1 MTTRTSHE
9 VTATDVARRMWL
21 ASLGVVTMA
30 REQGEQIFATLAERG
45 EELARTAEKKVPAVG
60 VARGAADDA
69 WKTMTTLVEAQLN
82 SGLHW
87 LGVPTSDEL
96 ARLNRKVERL
106 SASVDA
112 LKARR

>member
-1 MTTRTSHE
+1 MATRTSHE
-9 VTATDVARRMWL
+9 VTATDVARRVWL

-30 REQGEQIFATLAERG
+30 REQGEQLFATLTERG
-45 EELARTAEKKVPAVG
+45 EELARAAEKKVPAVG
-60 VARGAADDA
+60 TARGAADDA
-69 WKTMTTLVEAQLN
+69 WKSMTALVETQL
-82 SGLHW
+82 STGLHW

-96 ARLNRKVERL
+96 TKLSRKVERL

>member
-1 MTTRTSHE
+1 MATRTSHE
-9 VTATDVARRMWL
+9 VTAADVARRVWL
-21 ASLGVVTMA
+21 AGLGVVTMA
-30 REQGEQIFATLAERG
+30 REQGEQVFCALAERG
-45 EELARTAEKKVPAVG
+45 EELARAAEARVPAVG

-69 WKTMTTLVEAQLN
+69 WKTVTTLVEAQLN

-96 ARLNRKVERL
+96 AKLSRKVDRLN
-106 SASVDA
+106 ASVDA